1 MTSKKQGTSAPAL
14 AEGNR
19 GHFSATS
26 SSKPITYTIRVICK
40 VNLKN
45 VQIYKNFVV
54 QSLNSSFRQAVK
66 SGSFAALGLA
76 LELSELQMCLTD
88 WRGQVRN
95 YNLSTLVNV

>member
-54 QSLNSSFRQAVK
+54 QSLNSSFRQVVK

-88 WRGQVRN
+88 WRGQVHN